1 MDNQDSP
8 LLQKHLN
15 EHQVSEIPGL
25 SVKTLQ
31 KYRHDM
37 CGPCYVKLGRRV
49 VYPELDLAS
58 WLTSKRVD
66 THE

>member
-15 EHQVSEIPGL
+15 EHQVSEITGL

-31 KYRHDM
+31 RYRHDM
-37 CGPCYVKLGRRV
+37 CGPRYLKLGRRI
-49 VYPELDLAS
+49 VYPEWDLAI
-58 WLTSKRVD
+58 WLKKNRVE
-66 THE
+66 TH